1 MNTKTI
7 VLNVELK
14 DDDESIKKYIE
25 YHSDVWPEVI
35 DDLKIN
41 EIKRMRIYIKNNL
54 LTMILEVPEK
64 FNLNEGIHRE
74 PPTEKVAEWSKIMT
88 DLAKKN
94 QEGPDSW
101 NETKLIF
108 DTKRYYK

>member
-14 DDDESIKKYIE
+14 DDVESIKKYIE

-41 EIKRMRIYIKNNL
+41 EINRMRIYIKNN
-54 LTMILEVPEK
+54 
-64 FNLNEGIHRE
+64 
-74 PPTEKVAEWSKIMT
+74 
-88 DLAKKN
+88 
-94 QEGPDSW
+94 
-101 NETKLIF
+101 
-108 DTKRYYK
+108 